1 MSSEFY
7 ELPDVEVVIDLNAFK
22 IPRAKALADA
32 VEKHRHFSIIQ
43 LLRKIG
49 VPGKSECVEC
59 VVVEVELDGVP
70 PADLGNININY
81 RERLALCVPEDRRQL
96 VEVLALR
103 KEFPLL
109 LHQNQIVP
117 GTPASLCLYF
127 EPVASV
133 LRTWTPQ
140 KFLKRIQWWLE
151 ASCLGQIH
159 AADQAVE
166 QLFLVSPY
174 ELILPWNFNE
184 LRENPQQKF
193 VVYRQEERP
202 GGGETFI
209 ISTEVASGNHQKS
222 VTPLEVTVSP
232 VLHGHIESAPISLG
246 MLSES
251 LFPRGV
257 DFAAALRVAV
267 QERVDEKGIPLASD
281 ETFSILLTHIPIQRE
296 RGTSPERIDLRAFFI
311 PVGAL
316 DLGRALGA
324 LLLHD
329 KRYFRAI
336 GIIGAEESVE
346 WQGVSIVP
354 MEVLRCNNVEAA
366 RAQSGLVGAGPNGVL
381 VGVGSLGSAMAN
393 LWGRSGWGQWTVI
406 DKDHIKPHNISR
418 HTAFAS
424 HIGIAKTSV
433 VEGLHNV
440 VMNGASKII
449 GLCADATDVSRE
461 DVRQALEGASLIVDA
476 STTLEYPRLAS
487 TCDTV
492 GRHFSAFVTP
502 NGDSAVLLAED
513 VGRTVR
519 LRTLEAQYY
528 RAIINQS
535 WGETHLS
542 NNLGTFWSGASCRDI
557 STVMPYSRIVGY
569 AGILVEQIQQ
579 ADASAAA
586 LIRVWSRAV
595 ETGEIVVYDVPVVS
609 ECCMKFGELELFF
622 DKGLEEKLRAMR
634 LGCFPSE
641 TGGVLLGYY
650 DFNVNSIVVVDALP
664 SPEDSESSPVMFE
677 RGVAGLAAEV
687 EEVSRRTGGVVE
699 YIGEWHSHPPRCS
712 SRPSKADMRQ
722 LAYLTQKMADDG
734 LPAISLIVGEDE
746 IQILYGETVG

>member
-1 MSSEFY
+1 MNSEFY
-7 ELPDVEVVIDLNAFK
+7 ALPDVEEVDGPDALK
-22 IPRAKALADA
+22 IPRAKALTEA

-43 LLRKIG
+43 LLRNVEG
-49 VPGKSECVEC
+49 AGKCEWI
-59 VVVEVELDGVP
+59 VVEVELDSVP
-70 PADLGNININY
+70 PVALRNININY

-96 VEVLALR
+96 VDVLALR

-159 AADQAVE
+159 PADQAVE
-166 QLFLVSPY
+166 QLFSVSPY

-193 VVYRQEERP
+193 VVYRQGERP

-209 ISTEVASGNHQKS
+209 ISTEVASGSHQKN
-222 VTPLEVTVSP
+222 VTPLEITVPP
-232 VLHGHIESAPISLG
+232 VLHGHIESAPLSLG

-251 LFPRGV
+251 LSPRGV
-257 DFAAALRVAV
+257 NFADALRDAV
-267 QERVDEKGIPLASD
+267 QERVGESGVPLTSD
-281 ETFSILLTHIPIQRE
+281 EVFSILLTHIPIQRE
-296 RGTSPERIDLRAFFI
+296 PGSSPERIELRAFFV
-311 PVGAL
+311 PVGAFE
-316 DLGRALGA
+316 LGRALGA

-329 KRYFRAI
+329 KRYFRAT
-336 GIIGAEESVE
+336 GILGADESVE
-346 WQGVSIVP
+346 WQGVSVVP

-366 RAQSGLVGAGPNGVL
+366 RAQSGLADAGPNGVL
-381 VGVGSLGSAMAN
+381 VGVGSLGSAMVN

-418 HTAFAS
+418 HTAFAH
-424 HIGIAKTSV
+424 HIGVTKTSV
-433 VEGLHNV
+433 VENLHNI
-440 VMNGASKII
+440 VMSGASKII

-492 GRHFSAFVTP
+492 GRHFSVFVTP

-513 VGRTVR
+513 VGRAVR

-535 WGETHLS
+535 WGATHLS
-542 NNLGTFWSGASCRDI
+542 SNLGTFWSGASCRDI

-579 ADASAAA
+579 AYACSDAR
-586 LIRVWSRAV
+586 IRVWSRAV
-595 ETGEIVVYDVPVVS
+595 ETGEVVVCDVPVAPES
-609 ECCMKFGELELFF
+609 CMKFGELELFF
-622 DKGLEEKLRAMR
+622 DKGVEEKLRAMR
-634 LGCFPSE
+634 LGCSPSE
-641 TGGVLLGYY
+641 TGGILLGYY
-650 DFNVNSIVVVDALP
+650 DFNINSIVVVDALP
-664 SPEDSESSPVMFE
+664 SPADSESSPVMFE
-677 RGVAGLAAEV
+677 RGVAGLAAKM
-687 EEVSRRTGGVVE
+687 EEISKRTGGVVD
-699 YIGEWHSHPPRCS
+699 YVGEWHSHPPRCS

-722 LAYLTQKMADDG
+722 LVYLAQKMADDG

-746 IQILYGETVG
+746 IQILYGEAVGE